1 MKWRLLA
8 AFAGLITVVLLAQD
22 IPLATYLRRIE
33 KERLVAQLQRDA
45 FLLGGSAQTVLTSV
59 GDPPQREVT
68 NLGNIVADYSS
79 QHGGR
84 VVVINA
90 EGLLVASTE
99 PSDHLGE
106 DFSNR
111 PEVADA
117 IKGFPNSG
125 ERNSQTAGGNL
136 VYVAVPV
143 RVGTEIVGAVR
154 ITFPAEVIDQRARE
168 KTRGLL
174 LVGGIS
180 LFGAALAALLMAGSI
195 TSPIRR
201 LQRST
206 ERLADGDFSE
216 RAAEE
221 GAPEI
226 RSLARSFNSMTGR
239 IARLLDQQKAFAG
252 DASHQLRTP
261 LTALRLQLER
271 AAAMVD
277 DDPDG
282 ARERIEA
289 ANQETERLQRLV
301 EGLLMIARSEGTNPD
316 TIEVDVTAMLRE
328 RTEMWEPFAA
338 ERGVRLF
345 TSIGDGLAA
354 TAVPNALEQII
365 DNYVDNALGVAK
377 SGDTIIVATT
387 LRQDTV
393 GIHVIDQGPG
403 MRPEHLPYAF
413 DRFWRAPDAP
423 HGGSGIGLAVVQH
436 LATLSGGRAEL
447 HNRTDRSGLDACVV
461 LPLVDHSRSSFRSPT
476 GHGHGHGARS
486 AEPTEA
492 TPEVTVTTW

>member
-33 KERLVAQLQRDA
+33 KERLVATLQRDA
-45 FLLGGSAQTVLTSV
+45 FLIAGNSQNLLTAD
-59 GDPPQREVT
+59 GEPDPKAT
-68 NLGNIVADYSS
+68 SNLEKNAISYSEA
-79 QHGGR
+79 HGGR
-84 VVVINA
+84 VVVTDA
-90 EGLLVASTE
+90 SGQLVVSTE
-99 PSDHLGE
+99 PRDKAGD

-111 PEVADA
+111 PEIALA
-117 IKGFPNSG
+117 LNGEPNSG
-125 ERNSQTAGGNL
+125 ERNSQTAGGDL

-143 RVGTEIVGAVR
+143 LAGDPVGAVR

-168 KTRGLL
+168 KTKGLL

-316 TIEVDVTAMLRE
+316 TIEVDVSTMLRE

-345 TSIGDGLAA
+345 TSIGEGLVA
-354 TAVPNALEQII
+354 TAVPNALEQIL
-365 DNYVDNALGVAK
+365 DNYVDNALGVAEA
-377 SGDTIIVATT
+377 GDTIIVATT

-447 HNRTDRSGLDACVV
+447 RNRTDRSGLDACVV
-461 LPLVDHSRSSFRSPT
+461 LPLVDHGRSTLRSST
-476 GHGHGHGARS
+476 GHGHGSRS
-486 AEPTEA
+486 TEPTEA